1 MLTHQ
6 AIFFFRRN
14 KNNNSNDRRFALASI
29 FLSLSLSLSL
39 FSSMFLPLYSFY
51 CQSLL
56 GWHSFLFLSTSSY
69 TNQNFWPIKSLFK
82 SFVAQERKNMCV
94 CMYVVVAFWQVAAVL
109 PEKKNVCAK
118 GRKLI
123 MHFRRLLHDLLISQL
138 KCTYTYG
145 SKGKIGNREFLF
157 PIVVIQRN
165 FSMIN

>member
-94 CMYVVVAFWQVAAVL
+94 YVCMLLLLFDKLRLFCPRKKMCARKGESLSCTFVV
-109 PEKKNVCAK
+109 C
-118 GRKLI
+118 
-123 MHFRRLLHDLLISQL
+123 
-138 KCTYTYG
+138 Y
-145 SKGKIGNREFLF
+145 
-157 PIVVIQRN
+157 
-165 FSMIN
+165 MIYW

>member
-14 KNNNSNDRRFALASI
+14 KNNNSNDRRFALSSR
-29 FLSLSLSLSL
+29 FFSLFLSLSL

-56 GWHSFLFLSTSSY
+56 GWHSFSFSLNIVLHESEFL
-69 TNQNFWPIKSLFK
+69 TNQITFLVVRRPGEK
-82 SFVAQERKNMCV
+82 ECV
-94 CMYVVVAFWQVAAVL
+94 YVYVRCCCFWQVAAVL

-118 GRKLI
+118 GRELI
-123 MHFRRLLHDLLISQL
+123 KHFRRLLHDLLISQL

-145 SKGKIGNREFLF
+145 SKRKDR
-157 PIVVIQRN
+157 
-165 FSMIN
+165 